1 MKKRHQ
7 FSVLML
13 AGVVAT
19 CATAET
25 LVMGKA
31 GNGENAHS
39 FYLPTDWIKS
49 DGTVINS
56 APTSGNDYIVANG
69 YMMNVNTTTNF
80 AGDSLQF
87 GYVGG
92 NRGIFFQTSH
102 NKTVTVNRLIL
113 ANGLYRVWQDP
124 KNASMSY
131 LKGSIEVLSP
141 NETPFRICPTH
152 DGVSSP
158 TGYDITWASDISGA
172 VGTGL
177 LINRI
182 APLKDA
188 RIVFSGDNSAYFGKI
203 AVEGTNLTFEATSA
217 SALGGRLPVLDGE
230 ALTIDNMATFEC
242 SAASE
247 TLESSVNRGIK
258 IKSGG
263 AAIKVGSGKSL
274 RIEWPVAIEGNFE
287 KSGDGSL
294 TMDSVTVADNVFF
307 SISGGLLTMNVNR
320 WPVAER
326 FSVKAQAVRGS
337 DIPFLKVPV
346 SAGEVKP
353 SDFTLVEDFASKNF
367 VSCQVVV
374 LTEGDWQI
382 ARFRPATVISPA
394 EEVSVVYA
402 VQSPE
407 GWTDGKVVHSL
418 GDYHI
423 DAKAAGRDLKFSV
436 GDLASVVAAVLEYS
450 MPQGTSLT
458 FTGDTSSKRSATW
471 LIRQKVFT
479 GDVRAVGQ
487 KISFVACG
495 NTKPASLENVKYNE
509 SRGDI
514 HVLRGRMHVENTEA
528 ADGGLK
534 FQTSMSRTVNIE
546 SVISGAGTI
555 SLQPYNV
562 SGVAQRDKV
571 GTYVFSGTNSFE
583 GKIHIHSAVENGTDS
598 ICTLRFG
605 DECNLGPGPK
615 TGTADIYMQA
625 QKKAN
630 VAIYP
635 IGSVDVSLPNR
646 RFYFNAG
653 SNIVKVDEG
662 EVFELYSPVAFRNG
676 TSESLT
682 YVRKTGKGIWAI
694 GGNVEYVQNTAT
706 SLVWTLNVDEGYI
719 RAYNARA
726 FSGMT
731 VTFADGAGIAAK
743 YDPGSALESAQYGMI
758 VTNAALFAVS
768 GAKLPVKI
776 DTNGD
781 SFFNKRLPV
790 LTVPAGAADS
800 IGAKL
805 KGITDIPMGSVSF
818 VRDSVALGDK
828 DYVRFSAEIHRGTVI
843 MFR

>member
-1 MKKRHQ
+1 MKKRAQ
-7 FSVLML
+7 FSILMF
-13 AGVVAT
+13 AGVVAS
-19 CATAET
+19 CANAET
-25 LVMGKA
+25 LVMGKV
-31 GNGENAHS
+31 GSGEAPHS

-69 YMMNVNTTTNF
+69 YTMNVNVTTNF
-80 AGDSLQF
+80 GGDSLQF

-92 NRGIFFQTSH
+92 TQGEFFQTSH
-102 NKTVTVNRLIL
+102 NKRVTVNRLIL
-113 ANGLYRVWQDP
+113 ANGLYRVWQD
-124 KNASMSY
+124 KSNASMSY
-131 LKGSIEVLSP
+131 LQGTIEVLSP
-141 NETPFRICPTH
+141 ANAPFRICPTH
-152 DGVSSP
+152 DGSP
-158 TGYDITWASDISGA
+158 TGYDINWASSISGNI
-172 VGTGL
+172 GTGL

-182 APLKDA
+182 APEVAA
-188 RIVFSGDNSAYFGKI
+188 RLVFSGDNSAYLGKI

-217 SALGGRLPVLDGE
+217 SALGGKLQIFDSE
-230 ALTIDNMATFEC
+230 ALTVDKKATFEC

-247 TLESSVNRGIK
+247 IFAFSANRGIK

-263 AAIKVGSGKSL
+263 GAIKVGSGKSL
-274 RIEWPVAIEGNFE
+274 RIEWPVAIEGDFE

-294 TMDSVTVADNVFF
+294 TLDSVTVAENVSF
-307 SISGGLLTMNVNR
+307 SVSGGLLTMNVDR
-320 WPVAER
+320 WPVTER
-326 FSVKAQAVRGS
+326 FSVKSQAVRGS

-353 SDFTLVEDFASKNF
+353 SDFELVEDFASKNF

-374 LTEGDWQI
+374 RTEGDWRI
-382 ARFRPATVISPA
+382 AYFRPATVVSPA

-402 VQSPE
+402 VQNPE
-407 GWTDGKVVHSL
+407 GWSDGDVVHSL

-423 DAKAAGRDLKFSV
+423 DAKKAERDLKFSV
-436 GDLASVVAAVLEYS
+436 GELSSVADAVLEYS
-450 MPQGTSLT
+450 MPKGSSLT
-458 FTGDTSSKRSATW
+458 FTGETSSKRTATW

-495 NTKPASLENVKYNE
+495 NTGSASLDNTKYNE
-509 SRGDI
+509 SSGDI
-514 HVLRGRMHVENTEA
+514 HVLRGRMYVENNEA
-528 ADGGLK
+528 ADSGLK

-562 SGVAQRDKV
+562 SGVTQRDKV

-583 GKIHIHSAVENGTDS
+583 GKIHVHNAVSNGTES

-615 TGTADIYMQA
+615 TGTADIYLQA

-646 RFYFNAG
+646 RFYFSAG

-662 EVFELYSPVAFRNG
+662 EEFRLNSPIAFRNG
-676 TSESLT
+676 TTESLT
-682 YVRKTGKGIWAI
+682 CVSKAGEGIWAI
-694 GGNVEYVQNTAT
+694 GGSMEYVQTATT
-706 SLVWTLNVDEGYI
+706 SLVWTLNVNEGYI
-719 RAYNARA
+719 RADNARA

-743 YDPGSALESAQYGMI
+743 YAPESALESAQYGMI
-758 VTNAALFAVS
+758 VTNAAMFAIS

-781 SFFNKRLPV
+781 AFFNKSLPV
-790 LTVPAGAADS
+790 LTVPAGAADA

-805 KGITDIPMGSVSF
+805 KGICDIPMGGVAF
-818 VRDSVALGDK
+818 VRENVKLGEEDF
-828 DYVRFSAEIHRGTVI
+828 VCFSAEIHRGTVI
-843 MFR
+843 VVR